1 MKTITVFGFSII
13 LLLSCNK
20 NNQGEDST
28 IKSVT
33 SFINETKNITVFGKI
48 KIQSILNKAEYQ
60 KIPKIGF
67 VLSSVI
73 NEFKNTV
80 DLNNPIYYAL
90 EGPFDKN
97 AMPNTIY
104 AFIEINNSDSLIKN
118 LTQKGYDF
126 NKAKNFD
133 FTKIGKISI
142 GISNNLA
149 IIITKQNKINSE
161 KELAIIF
168 EKTRKQ
174 SFEKENK
181 IGKILKSNEDIVIG
195 VNYNSLYSTANTE
208 LNKLSIDKQNELNDI
223 TENSYSKLSINFNK
237 GGLKLI
243 TKNYI
248 SEKFKEILF
257 LKDNNS
263 TEQFITK
270 LGNGSP
276 RMGLTLNLDLKK
288 IENFISKYTNTS
300 FTKLAEEIGGPLQ
313 MAIMMGGE
321 KPLSNLFSGE
331 FGAIIIG
338 EPKEDGTFIPDFN
351 IYLGLGKKGKP
362 LAEMA
367 QSFLSNGTMKTI
379 VDRKGIS
386 CYSSEKNMPLINS
399 NLNLPDNLKDFGLKP
414 ISGFINLKDMD
425 MSSFELTGGLKI
437 FNIIESIK
445 FNMDNKKGEIVI
457 TSKDK
462 SKNILKSSID
472 FYQKELETQINK
484 IGL

>member
-1 MKTITVFGFSII
+1 
-13 LLLSCNK
+13 
-20 NNQGEDST
+20 
-28 IKSVT
+28 
-33 SFINETKNITVFGKI
+33 
-48 KIQSILNKAEYQ
+48 
-60 KIPKIGF
+60 
-67 VLSSVI
+67 
-73 NEFKNTV
+73 
-80 DLNNPIYYAL
+80 
-90 EGPFDKN
+90 
-97 AMPNTIY
+97 MPNTIY

-126 NKAKNFD
+126 NKTKNFD
-133 FTKIGKISI
+133 FTEIGKISI

-168 EKTRKQ
+168 DKTRKQ

-208 LNKLSIDKQNELNDI
+208 LNKLSIDKQNELNGI
-223 TENSYSKLSINFNK
+223 TENSYSKLSISFNK

-243 TKNYI
+243 TENYI

-263 TEQFITK
+263 TEQFMTK

-276 RMGLTLNLDLKK
+276 RMGLTLNLDLNK

-338 EPKEDGTFIPDFN
+338 EPKEDGTFVPDFN

-425 MSSFELTGGLKI
+425 ISSFELSGGIKVL
-437 FNIIESIK
+437 NILESIK

>member
-1 MKTITVFGFSII
+1 MKTIAAFGFSII

-48 KIQSILNKAEYQ
+48 KTQSILNKAEYQ
-60 KIPKIGF
+60 KIPKIGL

-104 AFIEINNSDSLIKN
+104 AFIKIQSSDSLIDN

-133 FTKIGKISI
+133 FTEIGKISI

-181 IGKILKSNEDIVIG
+181 IGKILKSNEVIVIG

-223 TENSYSKLSINFNK
+223 TENSYSKLSISFNK
-237 GGLKLI
+237 GELKLI
-243 TKNYI
+243 TENYI

-276 RMGLTLNLDLKK
+276 RMGLTLNLDLNK

-300 FTKLAEEIGGPLQ
+300 FTKLAEKIGGPLQ

-379 VDRKGIS
+379 VDRKGIY
-386 CYSSEKNMPLINS
+386 CYSSEKNMTLINS

>member
-1 MKTITVFGFSII
+1 
-13 LLLSCNK
+13 
-20 NNQGEDST
+20 
-28 IKSVT
+28 
-33 SFINETKNITVFGKI
+33 
-48 KIQSILNKAEYQ
+48 
-60 KIPKIGF
+60 
-67 VLSSVI
+67 
-73 NEFKNTV
+73 
-80 DLNNPIYYAL
+80 
-90 EGPFDKN
+90 
-97 AMPNTIY
+97 
-104 AFIEINNSDSLIKN
+104 
-118 LTQKGYDF
+118 
-126 NKAKNFD
+126 
-133 FTKIGKISI
+133 
-142 GISNNLA
+142 
-149 IIITKQNKINSE
+149 
-161 KELAIIF
+161 
-168 EKTRKQ
+168 
-174 SFEKENK
+174 
-181 IGKILKSNEDIVIG
+181 
-195 VNYNSLYSTANTE
+195 
-208 LNKLSIDKQNELNDI
+208 
-223 TENSYSKLSINFNK
+223 
-237 GGLKLI
+237 
-243 TKNYI
+243 
-248 SEKFKEILF
+248 
-257 LKDNNS
+257 
-263 TEQFITK
+263 
-270 LGNGSP
+270 
-276 RMGLTLNLDLKK
+276 MGLTLNLDLNK
-288 IENFISKYTNTS
+288 IENFISKYTTTS

-425 MSSFELTGGLKI
+425 ISSFELSGGIKVL
-437 FNIIESIK
+437 NILESIK

>member
-1 MKTITVFGFSII
+1 MKTITAFGFSII

-48 KIQSILNKAEYQ
+48 KTQSILNKAEYQ

-67 VLSSVI
+67 ILSSVI

-126 NKAKNFD
+126 NKAKKFD
-133 FTKIGKISI
+133 FTEIGKISI

-149 IIITKQNKINSE
+149 VIITKQYKINSE

-223 TENSYSKLSINFNK
+223 TENSYSKLSISFNK
-237 GGLKLI
+237 GELKLN
-243 TKNYI
+243 TENYI
-248 SEKFKEILF
+248 SKKFKEILF

-276 RMGLTLNLDLKK
+276 RIGLTLNLDLNK

-338 EPKEDGTFIPDFN
+338 EPKEDGTFVPDFN

-425 MSSFELTGGLKI
+425 ISSFELSGGIKVL
-437 FNIIESIK
+437 NILESIK

>member
-1 MKTITVFGFSII
+1 
-13 LLLSCNK
+13 
-20 NNQGEDST
+20 
-28 IKSVT
+28 
-33 SFINETKNITVFGKI
+33 
-48 KIQSILNKAEYQ
+48 
-60 KIPKIGF
+60 
-67 VLSSVI
+67 
-73 NEFKNTV
+73 
-80 DLNNPIYYAL
+80 
-90 EGPFDKN
+90 
-97 AMPNTIY
+97 MPNTIY
-104 AFIEINNSDSLIKN
+104 AFIEIKNSDSLIKN

-126 NKAKNFD
+126 NKTKNFD
-133 FTKIGKISI
+133 FTEIGKISI

-223 TENSYSKLSINFNK
+223 TENSYSKLSISFNK
-237 GGLKLI
+237 GELKLI
-243 TKNYI
+243 TENYI

-263 TEQFITK
+263 TEQFMTK

-276 RMGLTLNLDLKK
+276 RMGLTLNLDLNK

-338 EPKEDGTFIPDFN
+338 EPKEDGTFVPDFN

-425 MSSFELTGGLKI
+425 ISSFELSGGIKVL
-437 FNIIESIK
+437 NILESIK
-445 FNMDNKKGEIVI
+445 FNMDNKKGEIII

>member
-1 MKTITVFGFSII
+1 MKTITAFGFSII

-20 NNQGEDST
+20 NNQDKDST

-67 VLSSVI
+67 ILSSVI

-104 AFIEINNSDSLIKN
+104 AFIKIQSSDSLIDN

-133 FTKIGKISI
+133 FTEIGKISI

-223 TENSYSKLSINFNK
+223 TENSFSKITISFNK
-237 GGLKLI
+237 GELKLN
-243 TKNYI
+243 TENYV
-248 SEKFKEILF
+248 SNKFKEILF
-257 LKDNNS
+257 LNENNS
-263 TEQFITK
+263 KQIISK
-270 LGNGSP
+270 LGNGEP
-276 RMGLTLNLDLKK
+276 RVGLILNLNIVK
-288 IENFISKYTNTS
+288 IENIINKYTNTS
-300 FTKLAEEIGGPLQ
+300 FAKIGEEIGGPFQL
-313 MAIMMGGE
+313 AIMMGGD
-321 KPLSNLFSGE
+321 KPLSNLFSGQ
-331 FGAIIIG
+331 FGALLIG
-338 EPKEDGTFIPDFN
+338 EPKNDGTFIPDFN
-351 IYLGLGKKGKP
+351 LFLGLGDKGQP

-367 QSFLSNGTMKTI
+367 RSFLSNGTMKT
-379 VDRKGIS
+379 VVNRKGIS
-386 CYSSEKNMPLINS
+386 CYSSEKNMPLLNS
-399 NLNLPDNLKDFGLKP
+399 NLKIPDNLKDFGLKP
-414 ISGFINLKDMD
+414 ISGFINLKDID
-425 MSSFELTGGLKI
+425 ISSFELSGGMKI

-445 FNMDNKKGEIVI
+445 FNMDNTNGEMII
-457 TSKDK
+457 KTKDK
-462 SKNILKSSID
+462 TKNILKSSID